1 VNPFSDRS
9 SIPKLARATK
19 PRTGAPHGAAARP
32 QSGNTLSWSG
42 TRLKQACPRKV
53 LQIRKYQKPAFCV
66 AAEGKKGET
75 RARARVRAANW
86 VVVVSRLRYISCS
99 FCVGV
104 SKTASASW
112 GREAVINLSGA
123 L

>member
-75 RARARVRAANW
+75 RARARAGGELGRR
-86 VVVVSRLRYISCS
+86 RLSPAVHLVLVLCRR
-99 FCVGV
+99 VKNRKRKLG
-104 SKTASASW
+104 TR
-112 GREAVINLSGA
+112 GRH
-123 L
+123 